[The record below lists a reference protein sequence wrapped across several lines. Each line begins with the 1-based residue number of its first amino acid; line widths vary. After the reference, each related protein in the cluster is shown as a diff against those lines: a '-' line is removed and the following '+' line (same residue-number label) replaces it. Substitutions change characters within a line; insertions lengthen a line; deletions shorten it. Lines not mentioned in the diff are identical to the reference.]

1 MDDGANQGS
10 DAIDYALKTGCFC
23 HHNDAPYR
31 FQDHLSQLRTTLLQ
45 VESDGLVH
53 QPGVIDIPLPR
64 PQIQLQPPP
73 DDEIYSLPV
82 DPTVPSTAL
91 FPFLGQTKQLRLPYL
106 DTEHNLEEDFQQYS
120 TDIYNKSCCDILSEW
135 LPLSPV
141 SIDKDE
147 ALDFSS
153 TAIRW
158 KLLADRELE
167 LEAISDSEET
177 LKILHEGEISNQTE
191 CYDDL
196 FALRKPPKAYP
207 EPLSVPLS
215 PASDSGEPFEPN
227 SDVLVIDLTSEPR
240 SPIDPAVEKLQQD
253 LHDGTLDSEPAAPSS
268 MPSSPPAPRG
278 VFLSNAE
285 DKASHCKLDVPLMAS
300 SPRGGQALQHHEE
313 IFTLQGIDIGD
324 IVQPLEE
331 THGFFDEEM
340 SAILMG
346 HHARTT
352 QMLENERLNP
362 AESLLRMTV
371 PALDFHIP
379 DPDWSTQLSS
389 PESHFKWLR
398 ENLMSA
404 FKLDSSTQQ
413 AGLSASLKWTP
424 VPHGSGRIALNE
436 ELELLGPAS
445 RQLLM
450 LEVPRLSSRNY
461 IDKAPC
467 LKILQ
472 ALEDEEMEAEAPSHE
487 APSHEAPSLD
497 TPAVPV
503 SQASASHGPSQQGR
517 QTLRRKA
524 AEESTGLLFGSSDP
538 SATGRLLSSFMELRL
553 AKKPKT
559 THNTAQQPARQPTQ
573 PSTQLPLPGPSPSQL
588 LANESTVEEQA
599 QESGNHGM
607 RDAPV
612 PEFHVPSDVC
622 RFIVSSSLSR
632 SILSQLDK
640 SWPQLELVDR
650 DFSQYNTVVWSS
662 GSAQR
667 KEVISKLSFEADVSL
682 CPSAGIIVTTMLK
695 VRQKP
700 LPGSTALS
708 PLRERVQN
716 VSAKY
721 EYLFILVSESNPLGE
736 YAGSP
741 SASDMTA
748 YADFVCF
755 TASLQRGITAH
766 LVSGAESTLSKWIL
780 SLMCHYSPQAKQLGK
795 ALDFHDTTWELF
807 LRRAGLNINAAQ
819 VISEA
824 LVSEYNNLGLAN
836 FLTMTAE
843 EIVAKFGPTMGGER
857 VLRNVSRGLHQQW
870 F

>member
-1 MDDGANQGS
+1 MDDGAHQDS
-10 DAIDYALKTGCFC
+10 DAIEYALKTGCFC
-23 HHNDAPYR
+23 RHNDAPYR

-45 VESDGLVH
+45 VDSDGLAH
-53 QPGVIDIPLPR
+53 QPGLIDIPLPR

-73 DDEIYSLPV
+73 DDEAYSLPV
-82 DPTVPSTAL
+82 DPIVPSTAL

-141 SIDKDE
+141 NIDKDE
-147 ALDFSS
+147 ALDFPS
-153 TAIRW
+153 TTIRW
-158 KLLADRELE
+158 KLLVDRELE

-177 LKILHEGEISNQTE
+177 LKILREGEILTQKE
-191 CYDDL
+191 YYDDL
-196 FALRKPPKAYP
+196 FALRKQPKAYP

-215 PASDSGEPFEPN
+215 PASDPGEPFEPN
-227 SDVLVIDLTSEPR
+227 SDVLVIDLTPEPR

-278 VFLSNAE
+278 VFFGNAE

-300 SPRGGQALQHHEE
+300 SPRGGQALQHHDE

-324 IVQPLEE
+324 TVQPLEE
-331 THGFFDEEM
+331 PQGFFDEEM
-340 SAILMG
+340 SAILTG

-371 PALDFHIP
+371 PALDFRIP
-379 DPDWSTQLSS
+379 DPDWCTQLSS

-398 ENLMSA
+398 ENLISA

-450 LEVPRLSSRNY
+450 LEIPRLSSRNY

-487 APSHEAPSLD
+487 APSLE

-503 SQASASHGPSQQGR
+503 SQATASHGPPSNSPSVPGCAPSLDDLLKSRSQQGR

-538 SATGRLLSSFMELRL
+538 SATSRLLSSFMELRH
-553 AKKPKT
+553 AKKPKN
-559 THNTAQQPARQPTQ
+559 NTQYYPTAWSAAYPAVNAIAF
-573 PSTQLPLPGPSPSQL
+573 SGPI
-588 LANESTVEEQA
+588 A
-599 QESGNHGM
+599 
-607 RDAPV
+607 
-612 PEFHVPSDVC
+612 
-622 RFIVSSSLSR
+622 
-632 SILSQLDK
+632 
-640 SWPQLELVDR
+640 
-650 DFSQYNTVVWSS
+650 
-662 GSAQR
+662 
-667 KEVISKLSFEADVSL
+667 
-682 CPSAGIIVTTMLK
+682 
-695 VRQKP
+695 
-700 LPGSTALS
+700 
-708 PLRERVQN
+708 
-716 VSAKY
+716 VSA
-721 EYLFILVSESNPLGE
+721 S
-736 YAGSP
+736 
-741 SASDMTA
+741 
-748 YADFVCF
+748 
-755 TASLQRGITAH
+755 
-766 LVSGAESTLSKWIL
+766 SK
-780 SLMCHYSPQAKQLGK
+780 
-795 ALDFHDTTWELF
+795 
-807 LRRAGLNINAAQ
+807 
-819 VISEA
+819 
-824 LVSEYNNLGLAN
+824 
-836 FLTMTAE
+836 
-843 EIVAKFGPTMGGER
+843 
-857 VLRNVSRGLHQQW
+857 
-870 F
+870 